1 MMAFGAAGV
10 KMDEEYFLNRINN
23 NIELDENE
31 LYCLVAWFGIETIYG
46 AKHRWHKEARTIVQ
60 LNDRYFA
67 VDWYQGLTE
76 LQDNEFYDQ
85 PYEVEL
91 KEYQKTITVRDWIR
105 VK

>member
-1 MMAFGAAGV
+1 MAFGAAGI
-10 KMDEEYFLNRINN
+10 KMNEEYFLRRIDN
-23 NIELDENE
+23 NIELCEQE
-31 LYCLVAWFGIETIYG
+31 LQCLVVWFGIETSFG
-46 AKHRWHKEARTIVQ
+46 EEHRWQKEAKTIVK

-76 LQDNEFYDQ
+76 LQDNGFYDQ